1 MINRIHAPL
10 KRLLSIVNIFRLL
23 IVILL
28 VILNTPFGIV
38 SQSNLILF
46 YGWVSVS
53 LILILF
59 FWFYMRDTE
68 SKAKNLFFI
77 NLTDIV
83 MISCFMY
90 LTGNL
95 QGYGVLILP
104 FVATASLLGTGNN
117 SLFYG
122 AFATICVLLC
132 AFFQIVTGQTGSEEN
147 ALYIF
152 FQAGMLS
159 SACLFVSLVTSVL
172 AKSLLKA
179 TEETQVK
186 EEEIAN
192 LNRLNELVLQG
203 LHDAVIV
210 LDSKGDV
217 RQFNAQAKHYFPF
230 LNRGKYFHVFQPVLN
245 RWKESDDPVFEID
258 TKLNNI
264 KMSGRGISVE
274 EQGDALLLLFLRS
287 AEDLANESQKTKLE
301 SLGRLTANI
310 AHEIRNPLSAIRQ
323 SNEFLAEHGD
333 DAFSEKFTNIIS
345 KNVSRIDQLVEEV
358 LILNR
363 RDRVNPTLINLAKF
377 IGDFLNEFELA
388 KPEAKGCIRAKINL
402 INGIVYF
409 DFGHLQQI
417 MWNLFN
423 NAWQHSDSNN
433 PLIVIYVTEIENKSI
448 TISISDSGPG
458 IKSAILDKVF
468 EPFFTTEKNGTG
480 LGLYIARELALANG
494 AYLDYVPQTKRFE
507 IKCKVKKT

>member
-1 MINRIHAPL
+1 MINRIYTSL
-10 KRLLSIVNIFRLL
+10 NRLLSIVNIFRLL
-23 IVILL
+23 IVLLL

-38 SQSNLILF
+38 NTTHTVPF
-46 YGWVSVS
+46 YGWVSLYLVF
-53 LILILF
+53 ILF
-59 FWFYMRDTE
+59 FWFYTKE
-68 SKAKNLFFI
+68 SKGKEGYLFYI
-77 NLTDIV
+77 NMVDIV
-83 MISCFMY
+83 LMSYFMY

-104 FVATASLLGTGNN
+104 FVATASLLGTGKN

-122 AFATICVLLC
+122 SFATICILLC
-132 AFFQIVTGQTGSEEN
+132 AFFQVVTGQADNKNSE
-147 ALYIF
+147 LYIF

-172 AKSLLKA
+172 TKSLLKA

-217 RQFNAQAKHYFPF
+217 RQFNAQAKSYFSF
-230 LNRGKYFHVFQPVLN
+230 LNRGKYYHVFQPVLN
-245 RWKESDDPVFEID
+245 NWKESDEPMFAID
-258 TKLNNI
+258 AKLNNV

-287 AEDLANESQKTKLE
+287 AEDLANESQKIKLE

-323 SNEFLAEHGD
+323 SNEFLSEHGE
-333 DAFSEKFTNIIS
+333 DAFSQKFTNIIS

-363 RDRVNPTLINLAKF
+363 RDRVNPTLINLAKY

-388 KPEAKGCIRAKINL
+388 KPEAKGHIKAKINL
-402 INGIVYF
+402 IKGMVYF

-417 MWNLFN
+417 LWNLFN
-423 NAWQHSDSNN
+423 NAWQHSDVNN
-433 PLIVIYVTEIENKSI
+433 PLIIIYITEVENKSI

-458 IKSAILDKVF
+458 IKSAIQDKIF

-480 LGLYIARELALANG
+480 LGLYIARELALTNG

-507 IKCKVKKT
+507 MKCKVK